1 MTIKI
6 SHWSGRLG
14 NNIQQCAV
22 GTLLAENLQT
32 SFRSISHPFINL
44 HETKFGDVNYD
55 ITGKFFYWEGPYCEV
70 NLSPEH
76 IYKNMRRI
84 CKNYLSHYIDVPK
97 IDVPDDTIVIH
108 IRSGDVFN
116 KLYQAPEQYAPNP
129 LSYYTKLIESF
140 ERAIVV
146 TEQDQWNPIVRE
158 LAWNPKVTIQRG
170 TVEEDFGTLIGAKHV
185 ANSGV
190 GTFAVAAALCSKKIT
205 NFYCTDLAISEH
217 LNYKMLLDSGVRVH
231 QMHLTNYLLPGEWR
245 NTNEQ
250 RQFILDYTT

>member
-1 MTIKI
+1 M
-6 SHWSGRLG
+6 
-14 NNIQQCAV
+14 
-22 GTLLAENLQT
+22 
-32 SFRSISHPFINL
+32 
-44 HETKFGDVNYD
+44 
-55 ITGKFFYWEGPYCEV
+55 
-70 NLSPEH
+70 
-76 IYKNMRRI
+76 
-84 CKNYLSHYIDVPK
+84 
-97 IDVPDDTIVIH
+97 
-108 IRSGDVFN
+108 
-116 KLYQAPEQYAPNP
+116 YQAPEQYAPNP